1 MVTLCTDIVDRHDL
15 LKFFTFF
22 PDMTDCLRRAGGKN
36 HCTIVNSNSRLFAR
50 EHSNREKR
58 VKFDRGFTVRFQGG
72 RQGSREPKTAQCG
85 AVLLNANVWDLRL
98 FSVRFFAAGPKVDP
112 RVKCIM
118 S

>member
-1 MVTLCTDIVDRHDL
+1 MRPNVKRKHANCTNL
-15 LKFFTFF
+15 T
-22 PDMTDCLRRAGGKN
+22 
-36 HCTIVNSNSRLFAR
+36 
-50 EHSNREKR
+50 
-58 VKFDRGFTVRFQGG
+58 QGG

>member
-1 MVTLCTDIVDRHDL
+1 MY
-15 LKFFTFF
+15 
-22 PDMTDCLRRAGGKN
+22 
-36 HCTIVNSNSRLFAR
+36 
-50 EHSNREKR
+50 
-58 VKFDRGFTVRFQGG
+58 QGG

>member
-1 MVTLCTDIVDRHDL
+1 MRPNVNTLTLPGPIPLQKGVGPGNEATLSID
-15 LKFFTFF
+15 
-22 PDMTDCLRRAGGKN
+22 N
-36 HCTIVNSNSRLFAR
+36 
-50 EHSNREKR
+50 
-58 VKFDRGFTVRFQGG
+58 QGG

-85 AVLLNANVWDLRL
+85 AVLLNENVWDLRL

>member
-1 MVTLCTDIVDRHDL
+1 MNKYQKNIFNKNDNNVGL
-15 LKFFTFF
+15 LRTVKKY
-22 PDMTDCLRRAGGKN
+22 GYKKN
-36 HCTIVNSNSRLFAR
+36 TAR
-50 EHSNREKR
+50 
-58 VKFDRGFTVRFQGG
+58 GG

-98 FSVRFFAAGPKVDP
+98 FSVGFFAAGPKVDP

>member
-1 MVTLCTDIVDRHDL
+1 MSHD
-15 LKFFTFF
+15 
-22 PDMTDCLRRAGGKN
+22 
-36 HCTIVNSNSRLFAR
+36 
-50 EHSNREKR
+50 
-58 VKFDRGFTVRFQGG
+58 RFQPPLVLVYMQGGRTRGG

>member
-1 MVTLCTDIVDRHDL
+1 MRPNVNTQTALTLPR
-15 LKFFTFF
+15 
-22 PDMTDCLRRAGGKN
+22 
-36 HCTIVNSNSRLFAR
+36 
-50 EHSNREKR
+50 
-58 VKFDRGFTVRFQGG
+58 GG

>member
-1 MVTLCTDIVDRHDL
+1 MHNIPPRHKHLRCLVKLCKHVCIVVWESL
-15 LKFFTFF
+15 L
-22 PDMTDCLRRAGGKN
+22 
-36 HCTIVNSNSRLFAR
+36 SR
-50 EHSNREKR
+50 
-58 VKFDRGFTVRFQGG
+58 GG

>member
-1 MVTLCTDIVDRHDL
+1 MVLITS
-15 LKFFTFF
+15 FFISCPYGWFSQIRSHRDYVTG
-22 PDMTDCLRRAGGKN
+22 R
-36 HCTIVNSNSRLFAR
+36 
-50 EHSNREKR
+50 
-58 VKFDRGFTVRFQGG
+58 GG

>member
-1 MVTLCTDIVDRHDL
+1 MYISHCEVIKPHISVELCVSMCRYIKKTTTVHVIQTVVL
-15 LKFFTFF
+15 LRY
-22 PDMTDCLRRAGGKN
+22 LRSYDN
-36 HCTIVNSNSRLFAR
+36 HTR
-50 EHSNREKR
+50 
-58 VKFDRGFTVRFQGG
+58 GG

>member
-1 MVTLCTDIVDRHDL
+1 MLPQYAVI
-15 LKFFTFF
+15 
-22 PDMTDCLRRAGGKN
+22 LREGR
-36 HCTIVNSNSRLFAR
+36 
-50 EHSNREKR
+50 
-58 VKFDRGFTVRFQGG
+58 QGG

>member
-1 MVTLCTDIVDRHDL
+1 MTSRCIIAMTRFQLIPL
-15 LKFFTFF
+15 LQ
-22 PDMTDCLRRAGGKN
+22 G
-36 HCTIVNSNSRLFAR
+36 
-50 EHSNREKR
+50 
-58 VKFDRGFTVRFQGG
+58 QGG

>member
-1 MVTLCTDIVDRHDL
+1 MGR
-15 LKFFTFF
+15 
-22 PDMTDCLRRAGGKN
+22 G
-36 HCTIVNSNSRLFAR
+36 SRPICSR
-50 EHSNREKR
+50 
-58 VKFDRGFTVRFQGG
+58 GG

>member
-1 MVTLCTDIVDRHDL
+1 MLDHLSSTVLLYSPLVVHTLVAPP
-15 LKFFTFF
+15 TFVSILQESR
-22 PDMTDCLRRAGGKN
+22 TS
-36 HCTIVNSNSRLFAR
+36 HVNIQHMNEGATYAIR
-50 EHSNREKR
+50 
-58 VKFDRGFTVRFQGG
+58 GG